1 MKTEIITIGDEILIG
16 QIIDSNSAW
25 IANHLNNIGYE
36 VAQISS
42 ISDTPSHLVKALN
55 EAQTR
60 ANIILITGGLG
71 PTKDDRTKKILS
83 EYFDSELIMHNETL
97 AHIKVFFEKRGLG
110 VNQLNTDQALVPKC
124 CKVLHNS
131 LGTAPGMWFEK
142 NNKIFVSMPGVPFE
156 MKEIMKQHVLPA
168 LKSKNKEQQIF
179 HKTVLTFGIPESIL
193 AEKISHWEDSLPKD
207 IRLAYL
213 PNPGQVRLRLSSSGK
228 NLNALQDNIEKE
240 IEKLKTII
248 PEAIFGYNNDTLA
261 AVTGKLLSKKKCTI
275 ATAESCTG
283 GFIAHQITSVAGS
296 SGWFKG
302 SIVAYS
308 NQIKTDVLKVNKQSI
323 EKHGAVSKQVVSQMA
338 QNAQKLFNTNLAI
351 ATSGIAGPNGGTPDK
366 PVGTVWIAIAY
377 KDTVCAE
384 KFTFANNRERNIIRS
399 SQTAL
404 NLLRIVL
411 ENNF

>member
-71 PTKDDRTKKILS
+71 PTKDDRTKKVLN

-193 AEKISHWEDSLPKD
+193 AEKIIHWEDSLPKD

-308 NQIKTDVLKVNKQSI
+308 NHIKTDVLKVNKQSI